1 MPDKKN
7 RQRTTQLHFYVND
20 KELELIKQKMALYGT
35 ENMSAYLR
43 KLAID
48 GYILRL
54 ELPELVS
61 LMRRISNSENQIAKK
76 LNASDRIYDDR
87 NHACSKK
94 FEFYCLTNSAPSP
107 FSFPYSHKSGSEE
120 SSLCCS
126 LICLRRKIAK

>member
-7 RQRTTQLHFYVND
+7 RQRPAQLHFYVND

-94 FEFYCLTNSAPSP
+94 LHITV
-107 FSFPYSHKSGSEE
+107 
-120 SSLCCS
+120 
-126 LICLRRKIAK
+126 LRRSAFGEP

>member
-1 MPDKKN
+1 MPDKN
-7 RQRTTQLHFYVND
+7 NHQRPTQLHFFVND

-87 NHACSKK
+87 NHTCSKK
-94 FEFYCLTNSAPSP
+94 LHITV
-107 FSFPYSHKSGSEE
+107 
-120 SSLCCS
+120 
-126 LICLRRKIAK
+126 LRRSAFGEP

>member
-1 MPDKKN
+1 M
-7 RQRTTQLHFYVND
+7 ND

-94 FEFYCLTNSAPSP
+94 LHITV
-107 FSFPYSHKSGSEE
+107 
-120 SSLCCS
+120 
-126 LICLRRKIAK
+126 LRRSAFGEP

>member
-1 MPDKKN
+1 MPDKN
-7 RQRTTQLHFYVND
+7 NHQRPTQLHFFVND

-94 FEFYCLTNSAPSP
+94 LHITV
-107 FSFPYSHKSGSEE
+107 
-120 SSLCCS
+120 
-126 LICLRRKIAK
+126 LRRSAFGEP

>member
-7 RQRTTQLHFYVND
+7 RQRPTQLHFYVND

-94 FEFYCLTNSAPSP
+94 LHITV
-107 FSFPYSHKSGSEE
+107 
-120 SSLCCS
+120 
-126 LICLRRKIAK
+126 LRRSAFGEP

>member
-1 MPDKKN
+1 MT
-7 RQRTTQLHFYVND
+7 QRKRGIPVFFMVTEHE
-20 KELELIKQKMALYGT
+20 KGIIEEKMAQLGT
-35 ENMSAYLR
+35 KNMSAYLR

-94 FEFYCLTNSAPSP
+94 LHITV
-107 FSFPYSHKSGSEE
+107 
-120 SSLCCS
+120 
-126 LICLRRKIAK
+126 LRRSAFGEP

>member
-7 RQRTTQLHFYVND
+7 RQRPTQLHFYVND

-87 NHACSKK
+87 NHTCSKK
-94 FEFYCLTNSAPSP
+94 LHITV
-107 FSFPYSHKSGSEE
+107 
-120 SSLCCS
+120 
-126 LICLRRKIAK
+126 LRRSAFGEP

>member
-94 FEFYCLTNSAPSP
+94 LHITV
-107 FSFPYSHKSGSEE
+107 
-120 SSLCCS
+120 
-126 LICLRRKIAK
+126 LRRSAFGEP